1 METDYSEGAKC
12 SCDLFVSYIKNEL
25 NLKAWPNEL

>member
-25 NLKAWPNEL
+25 KPQGVA